1 MRRRN
6 LLQASGVG
14 LAAAAVGVSASPAA
28 ARGTAAKSRP
38 TRVHILVYD
47 GAEEQDFIG
56 PRDVFGHAA
65 HVGGTLRTSLVR
77 PGGPGEVTCAFGT
90 RIVVDQGWNPT
101 EADILVIP
109 GGGWGDSEG
118 PGVHRLREN
127 AAVLRDLRRAHRSG
141 TVLAGVCTGV
151 LVLSAAGLLKG
162 RPSTTHHLAKDA
174 LTQEG
179 GDVLSSRVVD
189 DKDIVTAGGVIS
201 GLDLA
206 LWMVTREWGAPVA
219 AKVEAV
225 LEYEQRGTVWRRD

>member
-90 RIVVDQGWNPT
+90 RIVVEQGWNPT

-109 GGGWGDSEG
+109 GGGWGDPEG

-127 AAVLRDLRRAHRSG
+127 AAVLRDLRRAPVGHS
-141 TVLAGVCTGV
+141 
-151 LVLSAAGLLKG
+151 
-162 RPSTTHHLAKDA
+162 
-174 LTQEG
+174 
-179 GDVLSSRVVD
+179 
-189 DKDIVTAGGVIS
+189 AGGGVH
-201 GLDLA
+201 
-206 LWMVTREWGAPVA
+206 RRPGAVGGGSSQGA
-219 AKVEAV
+219 AVHDPPPGEGRAGAGG
-225 LEYEQRGTVWRRD
+225 R